1 MPDIVFVKFI
11 IKSFISSFI
20 TFFIVYFM
28 LELIAPINV
37 RHKNEKKSKATVI
50 AIIKKSAKISYWVTI
65 GAHVGPI
72 IFLLPN
78 AEQIITA
85 ILLGI
90 FELFYRIVVQ
100 ITLFATLKFLIEAMR
115 R

>member
-1 MPDIVFVKFI
+1 MSDIVFVKFI

-28 LELIAPINV
+28 LQLAPINI

-50 AIIKKSAKISYWVTI
+50 AIIKKSAKISYWATI